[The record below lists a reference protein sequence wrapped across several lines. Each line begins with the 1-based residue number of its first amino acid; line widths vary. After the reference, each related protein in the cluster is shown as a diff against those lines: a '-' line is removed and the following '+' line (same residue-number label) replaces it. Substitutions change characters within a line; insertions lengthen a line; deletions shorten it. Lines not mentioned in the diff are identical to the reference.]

1 MFLISMSQKWVGLN
15 VWDFYHLVILNNS
28 FFFIVF
34 VKKKIGIFSAIPL
47 VGSLVIHLIVGP
59 VFDVLRSRITFC
71 SLTVLRKAF
80 HIVGKQSE

>member
-1 MFLISMSQKWVGLN
+1 MFLISMLQKWVN
-15 VWDFYHLVILNNS
+15 VCNFYYLVILNNS
-28 FFFIVF
+28 IFFLLFLK
-34 VKKKIGIFSAIPL
+34 KKKIGIFSAIPL